1 MLTKEDLHTGKK
13 FADTIAVGFNMIDI
27 HQVSGHDFDLTH
39 FADGHYYSVP
49 YRSLISNE
57 LTNLLVA
64 GRCMSVTHEA
74 LGAIRVMVNTMPI
87 GEAAGTAAAIAAQDG
102 CGVAQVDTAKLQQM
116 LKDGGAVLG
125 FDR

>member
-1 MLTKEDLHTGKK
+1 
-13 FADTIAVGFNMIDI
+13 MIDI

-87 GEAAGTAAAIAAQDG
+87 GRGRRHGRRHCGEGRLRRCPGRHGQAAANAEGRRRDSRLRSLTAEDPQDT
-102 CGVAQVDTAKLQQM
+102 CMAV
-116 LKDGGAVLG
+116 GASRLE
-125 FDR
+125 